1 MRSNVTDTRAANHL
15 FRGGG
20 HTHTHSMSALT
31 RIVSPLLFTTP
42 TFFGTVTHLRYV
54 LGDPMDAA
62 TTMGCIAQP
71 NNVTFLQ
78 KQVDEA
84 VEKGARVLVGGGATA
99 DAAGKGRFFQPTLVA
114 DCDHSMSLMMDESFG
129 PVLGVQK
136 VRRENRERRGEEAR
150 WKPSPF
156 PSIPPECGIV
166 SRT

>member
-1 MRSNVTDTRAANHL
+1 
-15 FRGGG
+15 
-20 HTHTHSMSALT
+20 
-31 RIVSPLLFTTP
+31 
-42 TFFGTVTHLRYV
+42 
-54 LGDPMDAA
+54 MDAA

-136 VRRENRERRGEEAR
+136 VRRENR
-150 WKPSPF
+150 
-156 PSIPPECGIV
+156 
-166 SRT
+166 